1 MNYIKTFILLGLL
14 TAVFILIGYSLGGK
28 NGMMIALIFA
38 FVMNFVS
45 YWYSDSI
52 VLKMYN
58 AKLIDPN
65 EFHNY
70 YKMVETLC
78 NNANLPMTKLYIMEN
93 DIPNAF
99 ATGRNPQNSAVCISR
114 GIYNLLSTEE
124 LSGVVA
130 HELAH
135 IKNYD
140 TLTSAIVASISSAI
154 SMIANIFMFTS
165 LFGGN
170 RGREGGNPIS
180 AIAIM
185 IVAPLVATIIQMT
198 ISRQREYEADKC
210 GGEICKNPLYLASAL
225 EKLESS
231 HSKNPQPLTQAT
243 AHLFIINPLSSNTTS
258 DNLFSTHPKTQNRV
272 YQLTLQAQQMNI
284 NLANNNFNKQEAPK
298 RSKKIVNDDP
308 NNIWN

>member
-1 MNYIKTFILLGLL
+1 MNYAKTFILLGLL
-14 TAVFILIGYSLGGK
+14 TAMFIFIGYALGGK
-28 NGMMIALIFA
+28 AGMMIALIFS

-52 VLKMYN
+52 VLKMYQ
-58 AKLIDPN
+58 AQEIDKN
-65 EFHNY
+65 TFSNY
-70 YKMVETLC
+70 YKLVENLC
-78 NNANLPMTKLYIMEN
+78 NNANLVMPKLYMMES

-99 ATGRNPQNSAVCISR
+99 ATGRNPQNSAVCISSA
-114 GIYNLLSTEE
+114 IYNLLSQEE
-124 LSGVVA
+124 LSGVIA

-140 TLTSAIVASISSAI
+140 TLTSTIVASLASAI

-170 RGREGGNPIS
+170 RDKEGGNPIS

-225 EKLESS
+225 EVLENFNQNHMSKL
-231 HSKNPQPLTQAT
+231 NPSTS
-243 AHLFIINPLSSNTTS
+243 HLFIINPTS
-258 DNLFSTHPKTQNRV
+258 DNLFSTHPKTQNRIH
-272 YQLTLQAQQMNI
+272 QLKLLANQMNI
-284 NLANNNFNKQEAPK
+284 VDNANFNKDFSQPK
-298 RSKKIVNDDP
+298 SNKTINKDP
-308 NNIWN
+308 NNIWD

>member
-14 TAVFILIGYSLGGK
+14 TSLFVFIGYALGGK
-28 NGMMIALIFA
+28 AGIMIALIFA
-38 FVMNFVS
+38 FIMNFVS

-52 VLKMYN
+52 VLKMYKAQILDSKQFDN
-58 AKLIDPN
+58 V
-65 EFHNY
+65 
-70 YKMVETLC
+70 YKMVENLC
-78 NNANLPMTKLYIMEN
+78 NNANLPMPKLYMME
-93 DIPNAF
+93 DDTPNAF

-114 GIYNLLSTEE
+114 GIYNLLSNEE
-124 LSGVVA
+124 LSGVIA

-140 TLTSAIVASISSAI
+140 TLTSTIVASFASAI

-170 RGREGGNPIS
+170 RGREGGSPIS

-225 EKLESS
+225 EVLENA
-231 HSKNPQPLTQAT
+231 HSKNPVELKQAT
-243 AHLFIINPLSSNTTS
+243 AHLFIINSNS
-258 DNLFSTHPKTQNRV
+258 DNIFSTHPKTQNRIN
-272 YQLTLQAQQMNI
+272 QLKFLAQQMNI
-284 NLANNNFNKQEAPK
+284 NSEDNSFHKKSSQPK
-298 RSKKIVNDDP
+298 PTKVNNDDP
-308 NNIWN
+308 KNIWN